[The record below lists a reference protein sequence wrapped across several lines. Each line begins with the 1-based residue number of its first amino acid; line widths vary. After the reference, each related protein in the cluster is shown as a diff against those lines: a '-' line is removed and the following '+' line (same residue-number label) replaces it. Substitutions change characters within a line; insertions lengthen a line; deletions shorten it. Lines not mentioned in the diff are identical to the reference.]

1 MKKRSYI
8 FYYFMLLIII
18 LKSSLQKNCGA
29 SCVECDISESREI
42 TCKRCN
48 PGFKLSEGSC
58 VACEV
63 EGCASCTSNS
73 VECIAC
79 KTGWFNSTTPG
90 YGPRIELVYK
100 CTPCIEGC
108 QICTNDLNC
117 NLCKP
122 GYTST
127 SDNRCEVQ
135 NNKRVMYLMIFAAFA
150 LLGLTIFIMR
160 QTRHINARR
169 KEEKKGKKSKRKI
182 RIEKRE

>member
-79 KTGWFNSTTPG
+79 KTGWFNSTTQVMV
-90 YGPRIELVYK
+90 LVS
-100 CTPCIEGC
+100 
-108 QICTNDLNC
+108 
-117 NLCKP
+117 NLCINVLLVLKA
-122 GYTST
+122 
-127 SDNRCEVQ
+127 V
-135 NNKRVMYLMIFAAFA
+135 KFVLMI
-150 LLGLTIFIMR
+150 
-160 QTRHINARR
+160 
-169 KEEKKGKKSKRKI
+169 
-182 RIEKRE
+182 